1 VKPDPNACEQ
11 GIRNVL
17 ADERLFLPT
26 VDVAINLL
34 RIAHRRIMPLMS
46 ASNNVSDNVADK
58 RLPEK

>member
-1 VKPDPNACEQ
+1 
-11 GIRNVL
+11 
-17 ADERLFLPT
+17 